1 MKYYKT
7 TKKGG
12 KSFHGNVQYRV
23 GKTVRLKP
31 VDRPELCTDSVLH
44 ASRKAIDALGY
55 AGELDCDLFEV
66 GGKPVVEDE
75 TKSGF
80 FALKVLREIPDSEKD
95 AIYGFK
101 FNEALHPMD
110 PSTIIC
116 GKITDADIALLNQWA
131 SVWDS
136 VRDSVWGSV
145 RASVVDSV
153 WDSVWDFVWASVRAS
168 VMDSV
173 WASVMDSVWAS
184 VWASVR
190 ASVVDSVGASVRASV
205 NASFWAYIGSLF
217 PNITKWKYVKESGDY
232 PFQPAIDL
240 WKRGLVPVKVDG
252 EWRLYHPVRN
262 KPAKLMYD
270 AKRQKEANRG

>member
-110 PSTIIC
+110 PSAIYC
-116 GKITDADIALLNQWA
+116 HKITDADIALLNQWA

-136 VRDSVWGSV
+136 VGYFTQNLQGKETTLG
-145 RASVVDSV
+145 
-153 WDSVWDFVWASVRAS
+153 FVFDNRFA
-168 VMDSV
+168 
-173 WASVMDSVWAS
+173 
-184 VWASVR
+184 
-190 ASVVDSVGASVRASV
+190 
-205 NASFWAYIGSLF
+205 
-217 PNITKWKYVKESGDY
+217 PNLK
-232 PFQPAIDL
+232 
-240 WKRGLVPVKVDG
+240 
-252 EWRLYHPVRN
+252 
-262 KPAKLMYD
+262 
-270 AKRQKEANRG
+270 